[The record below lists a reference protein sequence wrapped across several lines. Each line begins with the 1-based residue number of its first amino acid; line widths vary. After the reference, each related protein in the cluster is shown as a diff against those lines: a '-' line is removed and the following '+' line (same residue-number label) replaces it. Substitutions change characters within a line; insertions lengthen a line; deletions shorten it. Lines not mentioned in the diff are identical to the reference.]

1 MRLIRNF
8 ELLFASTLFMQTFGQ
23 QKLDQGEKLKE
34 MMRLINTYYTDT
46 VNNEKIANAA
56 IVKMLEELDPH
67 SNYIVQKDVK
77 RNEEPLVGNFD
88 GIGVEFLILDDTV
101 VVVAPLSG
109 GPSEE
114 VGILASDKI
123 IQVGDSIIA
132 GVVITSSGIVDLLRG
147 EKGSKVS
154 LSVLRGNEPQLRR
167 FNLTR
172 DEIPMHSV
180 DVSYMLDSKTGYIKI
195 NRFSATTYEEFMQS
209 LEKLVKKQCMKDLVN
224 DLRQYPGVD

>member
-8 ELLFASTLFMQTFGQ
+8 ALLFASTLFMQTFGQ

-88 GIGVEFLILDDTV
+88 GIGVTFQIWKDTIMINEV
-101 VVVAPLSG
+101 ISG
-109 GPSEE
+109 GPSQK
-114 VGILASDKI
+114 VGLME
-123 IQVGDSIIA
+123 GDR
-132 GVVITSSGIVDLLRG
+132 IV
-147 EKGSKVS
+147 
-154 LSVLRGNEPQLRR
+154 
-167 FNLTR
+167 
-172 DEIPMHSV
+172 
-180 DVSYMLDSKTGYIKI
+180 KI
-195 NRFSATTYEEFMQS
+195 NDTSGSEH
-209 LEKLVKKQCMKDLVN
+209 
-224 DLRQYPGVD
+224 